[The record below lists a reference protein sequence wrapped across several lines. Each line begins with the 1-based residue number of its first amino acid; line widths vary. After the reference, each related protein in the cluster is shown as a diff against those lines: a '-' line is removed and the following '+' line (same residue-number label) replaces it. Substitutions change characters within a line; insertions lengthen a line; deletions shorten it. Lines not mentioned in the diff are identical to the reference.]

1 MANGYGSSSSSSSYA
16 APAAQRSAPAGFHYM
31 PDGSLMADSEMQ
43 GHSAQLDGNYK
54 LDTVGL
60 NPRVLDKASS
70 FPPKSGYR
78 VTIEPNQGET
88 IQASQCSVSGMTIA
102 YEGGVNSFTKS
113 PSMFQYNGLSSA
125 FYKVVF
131 QDSTNL
137 PNNPNFVA
145 DTSNVVYM
153 WVYFGSSETTPTSN
167 LNTKQVFVNVVINKT
182 TTTKIE
188 VTNPI
193 NIIENEITNFNF

>member
-1 MANGYGSSSSSSSYA
+1 
-16 APAAQRSAPAGFHYM
+16 M
-31 PDGSLMADSEMQ
+31 PDGSLMADSEMP
-43 GHSAQLDGNYK
+43 GHSAQLGGNYK
-54 LDTVGL
+54 LDTARL
-60 NPRVLDKASS
+60 NPRILDKASS

-78 VTIEPNQGET
+78 VTIEPNQGEI
-88 IQASQCSVSGMTIA
+88 IQASQCVATGMTVA
-102 YEGGVNSFTKS
+102 YEGDPNSFTKS
-113 PSMFQYNGLSSA
+113 PSMFQYNGLSSSA

-145 DTSNVVYM
+145 DTSNMVYM
-153 WVYFGSSETTPTSN
+153 WVYFGLTETRHTSN

-182 TTTKIE
+182 VTTKIE

-193 NIIENEITNFNF
+193 NIIEKEITNFNF